1 MPSSNMKVF
10 HVVMEEVETIEER
23 REGYREEL
31 VSAIAEIIEA
41 ERQHQVRG
49 TNIQQKVNDR
59 CSDAGGFLYES
70 RTEA

>member
-41 ERQHQVRG
+41 ERQHQIRG

-59 CSDAGGFLYES
+59 CNDAGGFLYES
-70 RTEA
+70 LTEA

>member
-1 MPSSNMKVF
+1 MPSSSAKVF
-10 HVVMEEVETIEER
+10 HVVMKEVENIEDR

-49 TNIQQKVNDR
+49 TNIQQKVNDI
-59 CSDAGGFLYES
+59 CNVAGDFLYKSQAE
-70 RTEA
+70 T